1 MENADTAMM
10 EMAAAFQ
17 RGITNR
23 LRSADAKKLSPQAR
37 DYGLNWLS
45 DRVHASNTRWNAVRG
60 ASIKRA
66 EEVGRDAAS
75 NSGTSA
81 VIQKAHLM
89 TALEK
94 LGRLRSPC
102 PF

>member
-1 MENADTAMM
+1 MEDADTAMM

-17 RGITNR
+17 RGITKQ
-23 LRSADAKKLSPQAR
+23 LRNADTKKLSSPAR
-37 DYGLNWLS
+37 DYGIVWLS

-66 EEVGRDAAS
+66 EEVGRDAAN

-81 VIQKAHLM
+81 VIQKAHLI